1 MKTTRRISLSI
12 LVSLVTVGQTGL
24 LAYAQGQPYTQ
35 TFNITGKEGGGYSIT
50 ATVKPQKQDVQ
61 AMPLSIIPT
70 AIPKTATGDPDQAG
84 KKLPPDDQTAN
95 QQPGEQKPGEQ
106 QTAQQQPGQQQ
117 PVTAQQIEEINKK
130 IAEQLQKQQQ
140 ELTQQLQKQQ
150 EELVKQ
156 LTQQQQQSAQQ
167 LAQQQQQ
174 ANQQLAQQQ
183 QQANQQL
190 ANQQR
195 QANQQLAN
203 QQAQNAQQINAGL
216 NNLAQA
222 QAQQAQALAQQA
234 QLARAQMARQQQ
246 ALGRLFAQARR
257 DQMNRD
263 FERAMLGNPMLQ
275 NQLGQGGMNGVLGL
289 VQQLIQAAS
298 QMGNRQGQ
306 GQGQGQQQPAVA
318 QQPSLD
324 ELAAKLQQML
334 GQKLS
339 EDAAQKV
346 LETLKQSTAA
356 PSAMAMK
363 EDMSRFASLMK
374 PEAAASKD
382 ADDMNFGPDDYE
394 KLAELADKLGRGDK
408 QITKQFLEMSLDATG
423 RVASGDSYSQ
433 DDKKKAREFALKL
446 VTRFRELKD
455 QVGSG
460 SASERSMRSVLEFDI
475 DKCMRINNEM
485 A

>member
-1 MKTTRRISLSI
+1 MNTRRRISLSV
-12 LVSLVTVGQTGL
+12 LVSLATVSQTGL
-24 LAYAQGQPYTQ
+24 LAYAQYTQ

-50 ATVKPQKQDVQ
+50 ATVKPSKQDVQ
-61 AMPLSIIPT
+61 AMPLSLIPE
-70 AIPKTATGDPDQAG
+70 AAQKAATGDQANQPAQNPQG
-84 KKLPPDDQTAN
+84 NQQAN
-95 QQPGEQKPGEQ
+95 QQPPG
-106 QTAQQQPGQQQ
+106 QQQPGQQQ
-117 PVTAQQIEEINKK
+117 PGQQQPGVTAQQIEDINKR
-130 IAEQLQKQQQ
+130 IAEQLQKQQE
-140 ELTQQLQKQQ
+140 ELTKQLQKQQ
-150 EELVKQ
+150 EEMVKQ
-156 LTQQQQQSAQQ
+156 LQ
-167 LAQQQQQ
+167 QQQQQ
-174 ANQQLAQQQ
+174 ASQQLAQQQ

-195 QANQQLAN
+195 QLAQQLAN
-203 QQAQNAQQINAGL
+203 QQAQNTQQINQGL
-216 NNLAQA
+216 NNLANA
-222 QAQQAQALAQQA
+222 QAQQAQAMAQQA
-234 QLARAQMARQQQ
+234 QAMRDQMARQQR

-275 NQLGQGGMNGVLGL
+275 NQLGQGGMNGILGL

-306 GQGQGQQQPAVA
+306 GQGQGQQPGALA

-324 ELAAKLQQML
+324 ELAAKLSQMM

-363 EDMSRFASLMK
+363 EDMNRFTSLMK
-374 PEAAASKD
+374 PETASAKD
-382 ADDMNFGPDDYE
+382 SDDLNFGPDDYE

-423 RVASGDSYSQ
+423 RVASGDNYSD
-433 DDKKKAREFALKL
+433 DDKKKARDFALKL